1 MMASRSPSAATT
13 VRRRRCRATSF
24 CKASPRRLMPI
35 RTESWRLFRQRA
47 TAGQGTSAQ
56 YVVQLTNTGS
66 SDDTF
71 SLAVS
76 GLPAGVTAT
85 FGETSIDVPPG
96 ASNFRDVSLTLI
108 GGARIPT
115 PGNYPFTVT
124 ASSTTD
130 SAVTGSASGT
140 LIVTAAGVELT
151 LSPGSAAPGS
161 SFQATVKNTGTTTD
175 TYDLTLAGPAALIAT
190 LGTTTVTLAPGVSQT
205 IPITTG
211 SASFAVQGS
220 LPLTAIATSTAN
232 SSVKSAASSSLAIPA
247 TRGVTAAFTPASQ
260 TMSQPGMA
268 TFVLTVNNTGNT
280 TDSYTAT
287 ITGENGPITASLV
300 GLDGSP
306 TQSIPVFYL
315 PGLSTGA
322 IELEVNAAAI
332 GQGTVNVL
340 VQSLSNSAMSATATA
355 TLVVGSTTVAPL
367 PGPQVVSVDRYGYH
381 EMPTTLVL
389 TFDQALDAVT
399 ADDAKNYVIIGP
411 HGRRIRVKSAVY
423 DPANDTVTL
432 HPSRRI
438 SVHYKYKLIVDG
450 AKVGGVA
457 NSQGTPLDGTSDGDP
472 GSNYR
477 TTLTW
482 RNLRGLKIPSAR

>member
-1 MMASRSPSAATT
+1 M
-13 VRRRRCRATSF
+13 
-24 CKASPRRLMPI
+24 
-35 RTESWRLFRQRA
+35 
-47 TAGQGTSAQ
+47 
-56 YVVQLTNTGS
+56 
-66 SDDTF
+66 
-71 SLAVS
+71 
-76 GLPAGVTAT
+76 TAT
-85 FGETSIDVPPG
+85 FGETTIDVPPG
-96 ASNFRDVSLTLI
+96 ASNFRDVSM
-108 GGARIPT
+108 
-115 PGNYPFTVT
+115 
-124 ASSTTD
+124 S
-130 SAVTGSASGT
+130 
-140 LIVTAAGVELT
+140 
-151 LSPGSAAPGS
+151 LSVAPIR
-161 SFQATVKNTGTTTD
+161 Q
-175 TYDLTLAGPAALIAT
+175 PAAIPSRSRPVRPPT
-190 LGTTTVTLAPGVSQT
+190 RAPPGAQRHADRDRGRCRADAQPGIGRARQHLPGDGQEHRHHHRYLRPDPGRPGGVGRNPRDDHGDARSGVSQT

-211 SASFAVQGS
+211 SAGFAVQGS

-232 SSVKSAASSSLAIPA
+232 SSIKSGPVRPGHSRHPRGDGRLHSRLPDDVAAGHGHVCPDGKQHRQHDRLLHRDDQGRERTNHRQLGWTRRLAGA
-247 TRGVTAAFTPASQ
+247 V
-260 TMSQPGMA
+260 
-268 TFVLTVNNTGNT
+268 
-280 TDSYTAT
+280 D
-287 ITGENGPITASLV
+287 
-300 GLDGSP
+300 
-306 TQSIPVFYL
+306 PVFYL

-457 NSQGTPLDGTSDGDP
+457 NSEGTPLDGTRDGDP

-477 TTLTW
+477 TTLTCET
-482 RNLRGLKIPSAR
+482 

>member
-1 MMASRSPSAATT
+1 M
-13 VRRRRCRATSF
+13 
-24 CKASPRRLMPI
+24 
-35 RTESWRLFRQRA
+35 
-47 TAGQGTSAQ
+47 
-56 YVVQLTNTGS
+56 
-66 SDDTF
+66 
-71 SLAVS
+71 
-76 GLPAGVTAT
+76 
-85 FGETSIDVPPG
+85 
-96 ASNFRDVSLTLI
+96 
-108 GGARIPT
+108 
-115 PGNYPFTVT
+115 
-124 ASSTTD
+124 
-130 SAVTGSASGT
+130 
-140 LIVTAAGVELT
+140 
-151 LSPGSAAPGS
+151 
-161 SFQATVKNTGTTTD
+161 
-175 TYDLTLAGPAALIAT
+175 
-190 LGTTTVTLAPGVSQT
+190 TLAPGVSQT

-232 SSVKSAASSSLAIPA
+232 SSVRAAQPALRLSIPA
-247 TRGVTAAFTPASQ
+247 TRGVTAAFTPATQ
-260 TMSQPGMA
+260 TMSKPGMA

-322 IELEVNAAAI
+322 IELEVNGAEI
-332 GQGTVNVL
+332 GRGTVNVL
-340 VQSLSNSAMSATATA
+340 VQSLSNSAMTATATA
-355 TLVVGSTTVAPL
+355 TLVVGSTSVAPL

-389 TFDQALDAVT
+389 TFDQVLDAVT

-450 AKVGGVA
+450 ARVGGVA
-457 NSQGTPLDGTSDGDP
+457 NSQGTLLDGKSDGDP
-472 GSNYR
+472 GSNYH

-482 RNLRGLKIPSAR
+482 RNLRGRKVSSVR